1 MLRLSLLIAG
11 AVLAG
16 NQGGEEALS
25 PDSILRLPE
34 GPQLVLFSNPGA
46 SVTALRV
53 SVLLDEEAHE
63 AGAARLLQA
72 HALQRV
78 RSAASSVGAV
88 VTATRTPWGIAYTV
102 VGPQTH
108 FEYMAWI
115 LRQAVSEP
123 NLDRVQFL
131 RARAEVED
139 EVERVAETPPG
150 VLAERLW
157 SQISPSESRLDGSH
171 ASLQQITPG
180 SVRQLWARTHRPDRM
195 TVVASGPVTV
205 DPIIAALKDLVGS
218 ADAGPP
224 QRADARAVPPP
235 DRGRPQ
241 VLRRWYGEAFLAGDP
256 TDPHAEVLALMAGRS
271 LRQGSQGYEAG
282 VELWEL
288 DRTRILAVTG
298 AAYGRNASAM
308 TARIRGLLEETR
320 AAITPEAAA
329 GAAAGIRFQL
339 LADARTPDGLVNL
352 VGRHMDATGTPTGA
366 LDYLRRLD
374 QVTASSLETFLA
386 TVESSGPV
394 SAELR
399 P

>member
-1 MLRLSLLIAG
+1 
-11 AVLAG
+11 
-16 NQGGEEALS
+16 
-25 PDSILRLPE
+25 
-34 GPQLVLFSNPGA
+34 VLFSNPGA

-123 NLDRVQFL
+123 NLDR
-131 RARAEVED
+131 
-139 EVERVAETPPG
+139 